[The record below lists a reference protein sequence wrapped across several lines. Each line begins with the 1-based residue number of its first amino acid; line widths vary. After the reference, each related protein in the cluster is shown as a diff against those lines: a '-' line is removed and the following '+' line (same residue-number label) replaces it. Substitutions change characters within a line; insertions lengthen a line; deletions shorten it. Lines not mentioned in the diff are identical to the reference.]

1 MERGFIPH
9 SNEDGR
15 VNPWEYLPCSAIQ
28 PKIGLAMVFSSG
40 NLAIAT
46 GTTKPTHI
54 CMKEMDAAVSAGDL
68 IPVIRVQPDQVF
80 ETTNSASL
88 SGVNVGAK
96 VTLHASNGLQVTGTT
111 TSGVAEIVAK
121 EGDAAGSRV
130 LVRFP

>member
-1 MERGFIPH
+1 MRGFIPQ

-15 VNPWEYLPCSAIQ
+15 VNPWEYLPCGAIT
-28 PKIGLAMVFSSG
+28 PKIGMALVQSSG

-54 CMKEMDAAVSAGDL
+54 SMVEKDAAVSAGDL

-80 ETTNSASL
+80 ECTNSASL
-88 SGVNVGAK
+88 SGVNIGAK
-96 VTLHASNGLQVTGTT
+96 VTLHASNGLQITGTT
-111 TSGVAEIVAK
+111 SSGVAELVYK
-121 EGDAAGSRV
+121 EADAAGSRC